1 MFRVTTSPTM
11 PLATV
16 SSSAVSSPPPL
27 PQPNRFRARRPSLVV
42 VCCKLGSVNA
52 AESGGKD
59 ELTIGSP
66 IIVVVAPPT
75 LKTASSMPSLRVNS
89 GLVKPGDVGRIVAR
103 KPKDVWAVRLAIGT
117 YLIDG
122 KHFKPLDVDE

>member
-1 MFRVTTSPTM
+1 MPMATALSPTLSSLSPIS
-11 PLATV
+11 PLLESNCLKFHAQRRPGLV
-16 SSSAVSSPPPL
+16 VRCESSS
-27 PQPNRFRARRPSLVV
+27 
-42 VCCKLGSVNA
+42 GNA
-52 AESGGKD
+52 ASSGEN
-59 ELTIGSP
+59 ELKVGSP
-66 IIVVVAPPT
+66 IVVIEAPPT
-75 LKTASSMPSLRVNS
+75 LKTANQMPSLRVNA

>member
-1 MFRVTTSPTM
+1 MPMATALSSTLSSLSPIS
-11 PLATV
+11 PLLESNCLKFHAQRRPGLV
-16 SSSAVSSPPPL
+16 VRCESSSGE
-27 PQPNRFRARRPSLVV
+27 
-42 VCCKLGSVNA
+42 K
-52 AESGGKD
+52 
-59 ELTIGSP
+59 ELKVGSP
-66 IIVVVAPPT
+66 IVVIEAPPT
-75 LKTASSMPSLRVNS
+75 LKTASQMPSLRVNA